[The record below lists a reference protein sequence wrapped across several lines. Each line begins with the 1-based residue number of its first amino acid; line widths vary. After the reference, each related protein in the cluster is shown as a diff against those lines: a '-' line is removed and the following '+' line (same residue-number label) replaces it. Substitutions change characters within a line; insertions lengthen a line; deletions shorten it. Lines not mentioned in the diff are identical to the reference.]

1 MNLSGLSGFADYL
14 FWAGALVLPFGVGA
28 SAGAGV
34 SVWGFCGVGVSVGAV
49 HDILGFYDL

>member
-1 MNLSGLSGFADYL
+1 MIWTGRFRFCRFILGWGCGFGLR
-14 FWAGALVLPFGVGA
+14 VGA